1 MIENIV
7 VFGHNSV
14 GIKSEL
20 GMIYVDPFK
29 MKESP
34 LDASFILITH
44 EHYDHFSPEDI
55 EKVAGKDTT
64 LIVPESM
71 KGKAQEASGLV
82 KKIVTV
88 KPGEDCEVEGLC
100 FETVPAYNVDKK
112 FHPKSNEWVGYI
124 LKVGGKR
131 IYVAGDTD
139 ATPEAKAVQC
149 DVAIVPVGGTYTM
162 DIRQAA
168 ELVNEIKPAVAIPVH
183 YGCIVGEASDG
194 EAFAKLVKDPVKVE
208 LKIKF

>member
-1 MIENIV
+1 MTENIV

-14 GIKSEL
+14 GIKSDS

-29 MKESP
+29 MKVYP
-34 LDASFILITH
+34 NDASFILITH

-55 EKVAGKDTT
+55 AKVASEDTV
-64 LIVPESM
+64 LVVPESM
-71 KGKAQEASGLV
+71 KEKAQEAARLV
-82 KKIVTV
+82 KKIITV
-88 KPGEDCEVEGLC
+88 KPGESCDSDGLS
-100 FETVPAYNVDKK
+100 FETVPAYNMDKK

-124 LKVGGKR
+124 LNINGKK
-131 IYVAGDTD
+131 IYIAGDTD
-139 ATPEAKAVQC
+139 ATPEARSVKC

-168 ELVNEIKPAVAIPVH
+168 ELVNEIKPAVAIPAH

-194 EAFAKLVKDPVKVE
+194 EAFAKLVKEPVKAE
-208 LKIKF
+208 LKIRF

>member
-1 MIENIV
+1 MTENIM

-14 GIKSEL
+14 GIKSGL

-29 MKESP
+29 LKETP
-34 LDASFILITH
+34 NDASFILVTH

-55 EKVAGKDTT
+55 EKVAGSDTV
-64 LIVPESM
+64 LVVPESM
-71 KGKAQEASGLV
+71 KVKAQEAAGLV

-88 KPGEDCEVEGLC
+88 SPGEDRDVDGLSL
-100 FETVPAYNVDKK
+100 ETVPAYNIDKK

-124 LKVGGKR
+124 LKVDGRR

-139 ATPEAKAVQC
+139 ATPEAKMVKC
-149 DVAIVPVGGTYTM
+149 DVAIIPVGGTYTM

-168 ELVNEIKPAVAIPVH
+168 ALVNEIKPAVAIPVH

-194 EAFAKLVKDPVKVE
+194 EAFAKLVKEPVKAE

>member
-1 MIENIV
+1 MTENIV

-34 LDASFILITH
+34 ADASFILVTH

-55 EKVAGKDTT
+55 EKVAGKDTV
-64 LIVPESM
+64 LVVPESM
-71 KGKAQEASGLV
+71 KAKAQEAAGLV

-88 KPGEDCEVEGLC
+88 KPGEDCEAEGLS

-139 ATPEAKAVQC
+139 ATPEAKNVKC
-149 DVAIVPVGGTYTM
+149 DVAVIPVGGTYTM
-162 DIRQAA
+162 GIEQAA
-168 ELVNEIKPAVAIPVH
+168 ALVNEIKPAVAIPVH

-194 EAFAKLVKDPVKVE
+194 EAFAKLVKEPVKAE